1 MQVWNH
7 LPGYLCGSLGAV
19 IMSLSGHEH
28 ASGETLHQIA
38 QVTIDGDPADLTA
51 PYLSTF
57 AEDLASTA
65 FSQSDIDEML
75 KILASNQKIHKTD
88 DETAREHVTHCLHQM
103 VRLPHLAIV
112 HGGKFRAAQW
122 GLNLGRAQQ
131 ILDSVGGIDA
141 WWRAFKDIEAAE
153 DWPRL
158 KSKAETYIR
167 LLQLPMP
174 SKEYINRD

>member
-1 MQVWNH
+1 M
-7 LPGYLCGSLGAV
+7 SLG
-19 IMSLSGHEH
+19 GHEH
-28 ASGETLHQIA
+28 ATGETLHQIA

-75 KILASNQKIHKTD
+75 KILASNRKIHKTD

-112 HGGKFRAAQW
+112 HGGKFRAVQW
-122 GLNLGRAQQ
+122 GLNLGRTQE
-131 ILDSVGGIDA
+131 ILDSIGGIDA
-141 WWRAFKDIEAAE
+141 WWRAFKDLEAAE